1 MHDESEDEMT
11 DDENA
16 SPHPLDNGALPQRRV
31 NLEKAWSTITD
42 DEPGAVPAH
51 QTVTDLE
58 SESSSRRGTGS
69 SSAVAP
75 ALEESVMSAAG
86 PEGSA
91 EAPEEFWD
99 TDSEDEDEEP
109 TVCACFRNPLF
120 WLINQ
125 RFFDISVNMLILVN
139 TLLLCSVYDG
149 MSTAHENFL
158 WYAEFGFMIVFAI
171 EAVIKMLALGV
182 WPGYF
187 RHGSNIFDFF
197 LVVCSVVATIV
208 DSGLLAVLR
217 ISRVLRIFR
226 LLRGSRY
233 YILFAVT
240 GLTRCDVV

>member
-120 WLINQ
+120 WLISQ
-125 RFFDISVNMLILVN
+125 QFFGNSVNMLILVN
-139 TLLLCSVYDG
+139 TLLLCSVYDEY
-149 MSTAHENFL
+149 SSWDL
-158 WYAEFGFMIVFAI
+158 LVVRLMIVFAVK
-171 EAVIKMLALGV
+171 AVIRMLALGV
-182 WPGYF
+182 WPGYL
-187 RHGSNIFDFF
+187 RHSSNIFDFF
-197 LVVCSVVATIV
+197 LC
-208 DSGLLAVLR
+208 GLLYCCYDC
-217 ISRVLRIFR
+217 
-226 LLRGSRY
+226 G
-233 YILFAVT
+233 
-240 GLTRCDVV
+240 